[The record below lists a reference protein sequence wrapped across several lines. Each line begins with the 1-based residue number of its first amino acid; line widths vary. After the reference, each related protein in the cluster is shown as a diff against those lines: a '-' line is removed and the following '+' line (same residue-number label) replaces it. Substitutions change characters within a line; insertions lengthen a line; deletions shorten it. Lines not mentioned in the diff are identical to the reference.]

1 MPISATDAQARL
13 EQLRTSYN
21 ALEQQKS
28 DLDVLKKELS
38 KHYEDN
44 KLSKTW
50 SVTYQQ
56 TMLDVAKASDA
67 AHKNRGLLTSS
78 SSSTNLTQRIRDIEK
93 QKALFENQIK
103 DYSTLIPKII
113 NCKTDLDRLTED
125 YGELY
130 ENANDLQEGLEE
142 VLQEDCSNSGDSFS
156 SGNSM
161 LDSYATHR
169 SVKSLAMAILEDV
182 QKSGLGRRYLL
193 RNIIRACHPHKI
205 KPVTIAAMATAKSV
219 TQVANKL
226 FDDFTENELW
236 EKPDKWDSQVDHLI
250 HNGEIG

>member
-1 MPISATDAQARL
+1 M
-13 EQLRTSYN
+13 
-21 ALEQQKS
+21 
-28 DLDVLKKELS
+28 
-38 KHYEDN
+38 
-44 KLSKTW
+44 TW
-50 SVTYQQ
+50 SVTDQQ
-56 TMLDVAKASDA
+56 TRLDAAKASDA
-67 AHKNRGLLTSS
+67 VHKNRGPLTSS
-78 SSSTNLTQRIRDIEK
+78 SSFTNLKQRIRDIEK

-103 DYSTLIPKII
+103 DYSTLLLNII
-113 NCKTDLDRLTED
+113 ECKTDLNRLTED

-130 ENANDLQEGLEE
+130 DNAKDLQEGLEE
-142 VLQEDCSNSGDSFS
+142 VLQEDCRNSGSSGDSGDSFS

-161 LDSYATHR
+161 LDSYATHK
-169 SVKSLAMAILEDV
+169 SVKLLAMAILEDV

-236 EKPDKWDSQVDHLI
+236 EKPDKWDSQVNHLI